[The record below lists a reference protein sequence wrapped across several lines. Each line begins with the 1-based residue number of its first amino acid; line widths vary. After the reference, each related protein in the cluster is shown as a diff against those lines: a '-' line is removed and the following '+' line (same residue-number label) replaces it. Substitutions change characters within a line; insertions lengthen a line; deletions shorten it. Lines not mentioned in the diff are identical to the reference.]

1 MRGLNVFWSG
11 LWLLGQQSPPQLIE
25 AVMLLL
31 AIPLSLIWYLLH
43 SWPCLVLSLSYIVGA
58 IASILVRE
66 SISPSSHSQTVRMT
80 AILSLLL
87 LLSGVGLY
95 LAKAGNHSP
104 FSFSS

>member
-1 MRGLNVFWSG
+1 MRGLSFFWYG
-11 LWLLGQQSPPQLIE
+11 LWQLGQQSPPQLIE

-66 SISPSSHSQTVRMT
+66 SISPSSHSQSVRMT

-95 LAKAGNHSP
+95 LAKVGHYIP
-104 FSFSS
+104 FSFNS

>member
-1 MRGLNVFWSG
+1 MRGLGFFWYNLSR
-11 LWLLGQQSPPQLIE
+11 LGQQSPPQLIE

-31 AIPLSLIWYLLH
+31 AMPLSLIWYLLH
-43 SWPCLVLSLSYIVGA
+43 SWPYLVLSLSYIVGA

-95 LAKAGNHSP
+95 LAKVGNHSP
-104 FSFSS
+104 FSFNS